1 MNQFMQVMGNSM
13 TKMDK
18 GMAAAPMTGDVDH
31 DFATMMPH
39 HDGAIDVFST
49 IRGSHQPTPRTA
61 NVAQRECE
69 STEKQETSTILT
81 DCRHT
86 KEIAPPLYGPISF
99 AQSAV
104 TRDSTLL
111 SATFLCTFQLVVS
124 MTLETCFV
132 TSLPIR

>member
-1 MNQFMQVMGNSM
+1 MPSAMNQFMQVMGNSM

-61 NVAQRECE
+61 NVAQRDCE

-81 DCRHT
+81 DSRHHQG
-86 KEIAPPLYGPISF
+86 IAPPLHGPISF
-99 AQSAV
+99 AQAEAM
-104 TRDSTLL
+104 RDSAQRMKV
-111 SATFLCTFQLVVS
+111 SLCAFA
-124 MTLETCFV
+124 
-132 TSLPIR
+132 